1 MFWFWWFG
9 DVLKWF
15 GNAESQCV
23 KLCLA
28 QEKAGIECQL
38 KFSPTRF
45 QKCARLELC
54 KRHLAQTVW
63 SGEVRLPAAQ
73 LKWDVIRVSRNIS
86 RFNHNNT
93 TTQHQDWKEKTNF
106 INCLCCWK
114 LNFCLL
120 LIIRMIIR
128 HELTA
133 ISESLV
139 PAIERSLILA
149 LPTMMYESSTIIILL
164 QIKDDN
170 DDYVRCE
177 KITIWGN
184 AKCELWFDYLWT

>member
-1 MFWFWWFG
+1 MHDIGMFWFWWFG

-28 QEKAGIECQL
+28 QEKAGIEFQL

-93 TTQHQDWKEKTNF
+93 TTQHQDWQEKDQ
-106 INCLCCWK
+106 LYK
-114 LNFCLL
+114 LSLL
-120 LIIRMIIR
+120 LKIKFLFVTYHKNDHSSRTDR
-128 HELTA
+128 HFRVPCSGHRA
-133 ISESLV
+133 LV
-139 PAIERSLILA
+139 DIGAA
-149 LPTMMYESSTIIILL
+149 H
-164 QIKDDN
+164 DDVWIVHN
-170 DDYVRCE
+170 HHF
-177 KITIWGN
+177 
-184 AKCELWFDYLWT
+184 AKN